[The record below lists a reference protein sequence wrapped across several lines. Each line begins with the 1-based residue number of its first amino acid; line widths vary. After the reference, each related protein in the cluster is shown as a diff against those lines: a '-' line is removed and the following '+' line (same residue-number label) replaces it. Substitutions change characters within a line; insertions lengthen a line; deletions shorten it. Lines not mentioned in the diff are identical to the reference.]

1 MTKKANGKIIWLFG
15 RPCAGKTS
23 ISSKAT
29 ELLMQT
35 EKQVISLDGD
45 VLRQGANKDLGF
57 SIEDRDENVR
67 RAAEMAKAHANEGF
81 LVICS
86 FITPTNKLRKKVLEI
101 CKDVEIQMVYVKA
114 TLNVC
119 IDRDTKGLYR
129 KALLGEIKNFT
140 GIDSPFDEP
149 DGEIDCI
156 TINTYS
162 LTVDES
168 VNEIFN
174 VNKGKPHFRSKD
186 GLIAY

>member
-1 MTKKANGKIIWLFG
+1 
-15 RPCAGKTS
+15 
-23 ISSKAT
+23 
-29 ELLMQT
+29 MQA

-114 TLNVC
+114 ALNVC

-168 VNEIFN
+168 VNEILN
-174 VNKGKPHFRSKD
+174 EMKGKPHFRSKD